1 MEQNERT
8 KFEEAEYKRGFKLIA
23 GIDEAGRGPLA
34 GPVVAA
40 ACIMPRGLI
49 LDDVK
54 DSKQLSASKREE
66 LYHYF
71 VDHPD
76 IEFGVGIIPND
87 RIDEI
92 NILRASLE
100 AMTLAVSNL
109 PIEPDYLLIDGNQ
122 LPTTR
127 ILSKAIIKGDSL
139 SQSIG
144 AASIIAKHIR
154 DELMLEY
161 HKKWPMYGFDKHKGY
176 GTKTHLEALQTYGP
190 CSIHR
195 HSFEPVRLH
204 KNHPSS

>member
-1 MEQNERT
+1 METNERT
-8 KFEEAEYKRGFKLIA
+8 KFEEAEYKKGYKLIA

-49 LDDVK
+49 LNDVK
-54 DSKQLSASKREE
+54 DSKKLSASKREE

-71 VDHPD
+71 VGHPD
-76 IEFGVGIIPND
+76 IKFGVGIVAND

-92 NILRASLE
+92 NILKASLE
-100 AMTLAVSNL
+100 AMTLAVINL

-122 LPTTR
+122 LPPTG

-144 AASIIAKHIR
+144 AASIIAKYIR

-161 HKKWPMYGFDKHKGY
+161 HKKWPEYGFDTHKGY
-176 GTKTHLEALQTYGP
+176 GTKAHLEALQTYGP

-195 HSFEPVRLH
+195 NSFEPIRLL
-204 KNHPSS
+204 KNLHI